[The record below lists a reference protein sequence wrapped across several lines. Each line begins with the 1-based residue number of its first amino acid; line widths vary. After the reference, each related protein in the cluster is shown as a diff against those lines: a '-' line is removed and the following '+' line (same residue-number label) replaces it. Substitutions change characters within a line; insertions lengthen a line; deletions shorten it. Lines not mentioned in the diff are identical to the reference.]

1 MRTLFL
7 FLTIGFISPLLW
19 AGEGG
24 DKKKDK
30 NKDQYYKYER
40 EDVSSYRDR
49 RTFDMPPLP
58 EPTIVEVEEVDPET
72 ISLEPLFRGGRK
84 VYLDADERLGLMVA
98 RDSILK
104 SQIDK
109 LPGYRIQI
117 YADVGRQGAIR
128 TKSLLMQYYPGVAN
142 YLTYRAPNYV
152 IRVGDF
158 LDKEEAIIFTRKL
171 KETFPNAFVAPD
183 KVNLPREFSL
193 EKEEP
198 IGGQR

>member
-98 RDSILK
+98 REIPSSNLFPTL
-104 SQIDK
+104 S
-109 LPGYRIQI
+109 LRP
-117 YADVGRQGAIR
+117 IR
-128 TKSLLMQYYPGVAN
+128 STCLGSLAWKKKNRLVVSGKKPQN
-142 YLTYRAPNYV
+142 
-152 IRVGDF
+152 
-158 LDKEEAIIFTRKL
+158 RK
-171 KETFPNAFVAPD
+171 
-183 KVNLPREFSL
+183 
-193 EKEEP
+193 
-198 IGGQR
+198 I